1 MNPDHLEQ
9 LLRQADA
16 DAGLPPRMPVDL
28 AARVRRR
35 AGARQRRTTLL
46 TSAAAAILLA
56 IGFFGYP
63 RGRQPGSYVK
73 QSESTTHQVAPR
85 PATDYRIELARL
97 DRQIESRLAIA
108 RRLDQLT
115 EARQCLAAL
124 RTQKV
129 DLPDPVA
136 EARAEMDQAAF
147 TLVQQADRLYRELHL
162 PAPAADSYRR
172 AIRLFPDTP
181 WADVARTRLVETEP
195 ETGALL

>member
-1 MNPDHLEQ
+1 MDSDHLER

-16 DAGLPPRMPVDL
+16 DAGPPPRMPADL

-35 AGARQRRTTLL
+35 ATARQRRTTLL

-56 IGFFGYP
+56 IGFFGLP

-73 QSESTTHQVAPR
+73 RSESTTHRAAPH
-85 PATDYRIELARL
+85 PATNYHVELARL
-97 DRQIESRLAIA
+97 ERQVESRLAIA
-108 RRLDQLT
+108 RRLDQLA

-124 RTQKV
+124 RAQKV
-129 DLPDPVA
+129 EIPDPVA

-162 PAPAADSYRR
+162 PAPAADSFRR
-172 AIRLFPDTP
+172 AIRLFPNTP
-181 WADVARTRLVETEP
+181 WAAVARARLAEIEP